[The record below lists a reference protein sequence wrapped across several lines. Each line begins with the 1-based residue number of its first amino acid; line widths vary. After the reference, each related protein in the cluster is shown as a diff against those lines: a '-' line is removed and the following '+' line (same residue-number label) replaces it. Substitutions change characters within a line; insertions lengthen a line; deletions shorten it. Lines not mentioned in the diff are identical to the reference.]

1 MTSDSP
7 DEQICKAIQDRALIL
22 FEDGDLIRVVE
33 PHCLGID
40 AVGAEVLFCWLRT
53 GQTRADRSSGWRHY
67 LVSEMSGMQVLDA
80 PFLAE
85 RPGYARQELR
95 MCDIRCELITARAAE
110 HAVA

>member
-7 DEQICKAIQDRALIL
+7 DEQICKAIQNRALVL

-33 PHCLGID
+33 PHCFGID
-40 AVGAEVLFCWLRT
+40 ALGAEVLFCWLRT

-67 LVSEMSGMQVLDA
+67 LVSEMPGMQVLEA

-85 RPGYARQELR
+85 RPGYAEQDPR
-95 MCDIRCELITARAAE
+95 MREIRCKLITARTVDQ
-110 HAVA
+110 AVA